1 MCPPWPSP
9 SPVMAHYRS
18 ALRAA
23 EVHSTLAFSGD
34 REGSSGGRSENWVTC
49 IINLSNW
56 WPLAPLQPPS
66 LAGAA
71 LSIISTVL
79 TLFDHTSFLPPMW
92 SLVNNPEIAEKSFID
107 IYYISIYF
115 IPLYIRW
122 KRVALGAKPT
132 LSVQY
137 CDDPQL
143 TSVSELSEQK
153 LGLVTLTTCRLISAA
168 ALRKNTRTQTA
179 ARGARGRCR
188 RQKVRRT
195 FTFSSMFSL
204 SLAAK

>member
-1 MCPPWPSP
+1 M
-9 SPVMAHYRS
+9 
-18 ALRAA
+18 
-23 EVHSTLAFSGD
+23 
-34 REGSSGGRSENWVTC
+34 
-49 IINLSNW
+49 
-56 WPLAPLQPPS
+56 
-66 LAGAA
+66 
-71 LSIISTVL
+71 
-79 TLFDHTSFLPPMW
+79 
-92 SLVNNPEIAEKSFID
+92 
-107 IYYISIYF
+107 
-115 IPLYIRW
+115 
-122 KRVALGAKPT
+122 ALGAKPT

-204 SLAAK
+204 SLWPRNRSAVGLAAAAGSRHVLHWRHQGWHTSGRRMRQAKQSGEDIYHSLKLNRVIWYTSTIPHDWHMTYMQDICRFIRLQFFISVSRLFGMAGHRFQWQSYRWINP

>member
-1 MCPPWPSP
+1 M
-9 SPVMAHYRS
+9 
-18 ALRAA
+18 
-23 EVHSTLAFSGD
+23 
-34 REGSSGGRSENWVTC
+34 
-49 IINLSNW
+49 
-56 WPLAPLQPPS
+56 
-66 LAGAA
+66 
-71 LSIISTVL
+71 
-79 TLFDHTSFLPPMW
+79 
-92 SLVNNPEIAEKSFID
+92 
-107 IYYISIYF
+107 
-115 IPLYIRW
+115 
-122 KRVALGAKPT
+122 ALGAKPT

-204 SLAAK
+204 SLWPRNRSAVGLAAAAGSRHVLHWRHQGWHTSGRRMRQAKQSGEDIYHSFKLNRVIL

>member
-1 MCPPWPSP
+1 M
-9 SPVMAHYRS
+9 
-18 ALRAA
+18 
-23 EVHSTLAFSGD
+23 
-34 REGSSGGRSENWVTC
+34 
-49 IINLSNW
+49 
-56 WPLAPLQPPS
+56 
-66 LAGAA
+66 
-71 LSIISTVL
+71 
-79 TLFDHTSFLPPMW
+79 
-92 SLVNNPEIAEKSFID
+92 
-107 IYYISIYF
+107 
-115 IPLYIRW
+115 
-122 KRVALGAKPT
+122 ALGAKPT

-204 SLAAK
+204 SLWPRNRSAVGLAALSSSRQPPRATLETPGLAHFRQEDETGKTIGGRYLPFLETK

>member
-1 MCPPWPSP
+1 M
-9 SPVMAHYRS
+9 
-18 ALRAA
+18 
-23 EVHSTLAFSGD
+23 
-34 REGSSGGRSENWVTC
+34 
-49 IINLSNW
+49 
-56 WPLAPLQPPS
+56 
-66 LAGAA
+66 
-71 LSIISTVL
+71 
-79 TLFDHTSFLPPMW
+79 
-92 SLVNNPEIAEKSFID
+92 
-107 IYYISIYF
+107 
-115 IPLYIRW
+115 
-122 KRVALGAKPT
+122 ALGAKPT

-204 SLAAK
+204 SGREIGRQLGWQQQQAAATCYTGDTRAGTLQAVG

>member
-1 MCPPWPSP
+1 M
-9 SPVMAHYRS
+9 
-18 ALRAA
+18 
-23 EVHSTLAFSGD
+23 
-34 REGSSGGRSENWVTC
+34 
-49 IINLSNW
+49 
-56 WPLAPLQPPS
+56 
-66 LAGAA
+66 
-71 LSIISTVL
+71 
-79 TLFDHTSFLPPMW
+79 
-92 SLVNNPEIAEKSFID
+92 
-107 IYYISIYF
+107 
-115 IPLYIRW
+115 
-122 KRVALGAKPT
+122 ALGAKPT

-204 SLAAK
+204 SLSGREIGRQLGWQQQQAAATCYTGDNRAGTLQEDDRGKTIGRRYLPILQTK